1 MYAGAIISHPDVANR
16 TAKDLLDRI
25 SLKSEIASDE
35 DSSDQAVIPIML
47 LVDTR
52 GCGMLE
58 DAETEQGSR
67 RNNHEADIVFK
78 HAKALI
84 EAGIQASQIGV
95 ITPYNGQLEVL
106 KGLFNGAEGAV
117 VENIAVTDKLRQVEI
132 KTIDGFQVC

>member
-16 TAKDLLDRI
+16 TVKDLLNGR
-25 SLKSEIASDE
+25 SLKSESAPEDE
-35 DSSDQAVIPIML
+35 SAEESVIPIML

-84 EAGIQASQIGV
+84 EAGIEASQIGI
-95 ITPYNGQLEVL
+95 ITPYNGQLEAL
-106 KGLFNGAEGAV
+106 KGLFQAVEGSLVDDVILA
-117 VENIAVTDKLRQVEI
+117 DKLRQIEI
-132 KTIDGFQVC
+132 KTIDGFQV